1 MNVRSAETLS
11 VTQIRGMSMVATVMV
26 VVHPNSGVLNMRETA
41 QTTQIVF
48 LDWYAAAKTA
58 QKIKVL
64 GIELTAVSS
73 SRTYLTQVCLKSSF
87 KYCNYHDFFT
97 AIKSK
102 F

>member
-1 MNVRSAETLS
+1 M
-11 VTQIRGMSMVATVMV
+11 MDTVMV
-26 VVHPNSGVLNMRETA
+26 VVHQISGVLNTRETA
-41 QTTQIVF
+41 RTTQIVF